1 VPAWSS
7 SRRIKRAGRFAL
19 ALALLAAP
27 LAVDAQQP
35 GNSYR
40 IGYLG
45 TSPPSTPDSLRNVE
59 AFRQGLGELGWVE
72 GKNIVIEWRYS
83 AGRGERFPDLAAE
96 LVRLKVNLIVA
107 VAAPATHASK
117 QATTTIPIVG
127 IALSD
132 PVGQGL
138 VASLARPGGNVT
150 GLATLFPEL
159 AAKRLK
165 LLKETLPG
173 VSRVAVL
180 WNAANPGNVLQIG
193 ETKVAAQT
201 LGLRLQSVEVRGPED
216 FQGAF
221 AAMTR
226 GRPEALVSLA
236 DPLIFTYQTQIVD
249 FAAKSRLPAMH
260 PFRESVEAGGLMAY
274 SVNIPDMFRRAAT
287 YVDKILRGAKPGD
300 LPIEQP
306 TKFEFVINIK
316 TAQALGLTIPQSL
329 LLRAD
334 QVVE

>member
-1 VPAWSS
+1 MPAWSS

-27 LAVDAQQP
+27 LAVDAQP